1 MVKVRRVKLPEH
13 RKSLRKINTGK
24 VRRLSV
30 PVAEVTKEL
39 EISDTVRALQQ
50 EIQSLPDK
58 LLMEQYHYAMTE
70 VAKDGDLSRMLELA
84 RYRRGVVPLDEF
96 LHSDTYLGIDPKEI
110 YPAVR
115 DVLEAVETEQYV
127 EAVLK
132 GSIGIGKALSLDT
145 PMLTTEGWK
154 TMGTLVRGDKVFDE
168 NGEPCNVT
176 EVHVVRKNRKCYRVV
191 FSDGAEIIA
200 DAEHLWYTETRADRI
215 KKRTGTVKTTEEILR
230 TLKAEGRFN
239 NHSVPLHD
247 GVRGEPAK
255 FDIDPYVFGC
265 WLGDG
270 SSAEARFYCHDND
283 YEVVQLMEASGASMR
298 RLEYVSDDKCPTYLI
313 EATGCIGFRNAL
325 ARHGL
330 LGNKHIPE
338 ALLLGSY
345 EQRLALLQG
354 LMDTDGT
361 CSKQTGVCEITLVS
375 KRLSDDVL
383 QLLWLLGLKPTQ
395 SIKIVKGRDYHRITF
410 TAYRD
415 AMPVFRLARKLAI
428 QPAAGA
434 QAIRQRSR
442 YIVDIQSIASVPVR
456 CITVDSPSHLY
467 LAGREL
473 VPTHNTTA
481 ANLGM
486 IRQIYKLACM
496 RSPQQTFGLQR
507 HSSIVFTIQSVRL
520 ATAKRAVFDEM
531 GKFIHNSPFFN
542 EIYPYDKRIASSM
555 YFREH
560 HVQILPVSSSD
571 TGAISMNVIGGML
584 DEVNFMERIKQSKNA
599 NADETG
605 EYDQAK
611 TLYLTLSKRRRSRF
625 MNRGKLPGT
634 LFLVSSSRYP
644 DDFTE
649 TKAAEAQMCGGD
661 DPEIYVMS
669 KSLWDG
675 RGRDKYSDEEFRVL
689 LGNERQRARIL
700 GDDEIIDDPEA
711 EIINVPVDLRPEFDK
726 DIGGAIRDFA
736 GRTTLASRPFI
747 YNREALFDCM
757 SLAEQFAYES
767 VIPVQEI
774 DLETTTPY
782 VLPDRVRDDVKQMR
796 VAHVDLAISRDSA
809 GLAVGHVAGT
819 KTIERIHPETNERI
833 IEVLPV
839 IAYDCILRVMPPRD
853 GEIDFAK
860 IRQIIYDLRDLH
872 GLPISVVTTDGFQ
885 SVDFRQILAKKGFAT
900 EYVSLDRTTQP
911 YKTFRDALYDRR
923 VLLPRHN
930 TLIKELTELEYVQH
944 KSKEKIDHK
953 PRGSKDV
960 ADAVCGVAMFL
971 LTRRNTWTTQPTFK
985 GPGGLM
991 LHGHRTGLGS
1001 VELEELSDDEI
1012 NAVSGRHGRPSV
1024 QRRSLDRMKSRRR
1037 PSLDAKNK

>member
-1 MVKVRRVKLPEH
+1 
-13 RKSLRKINTGK
+13 
-24 VRRLSV
+24 
-30 PVAEVTKEL
+30 
-39 EISDTVRALQQ
+39 
-50 EIQSLPDK
+50 
-58 LLMEQYHYAMTE
+58 
-70 VAKDGDLSRMLELA
+70 
-84 RYRRGVVPLDEF
+84 
-96 LHSDTYLGIDPKEI
+96 
-110 YPAVR
+110 
-115 DVLEAVETEQYV
+115 
-127 EAVLK
+127 
-132 GSIGIGKALSLDT
+132 
-145 PMLTTEGWK
+145 
-154 TMGTLVRGDKVFDE
+154 MGTLVKGDKVFDE

-215 KKRTGTVKTTEEILR
+215 KKRTGTVKTTEEILQ

-247 GVRGEPAK
+247 GVRGKPAK
-255 FDIDPYVFGC
+255 FDLDPYVLGC

-283 YEVVQLMEASGASMR
+283 YEVVQLMEAAGAYMR
-298 RLEYVSDDKCPTYLI
+298 RLEYVSEDKCPTYLI
-313 EATGCIGFRNAL
+313 ETSGCVGFRNAL

-330 LGNKHIPE
+330 IGNKRIPE

-345 EQRLALLQG
+345 EQKLALLQG

-361 CSKQTGVCEITLVS
+361 CSKQTGVCEITLVN
-375 KRLSDDVL
+375 KHLSDDVM

-395 SIKIVKGRDYHRITF
+395 SIKSVKGKDYYRITF

-415 AMPVFRLARKLAI
+415 AMPIFRLTRKLAI
-428 QPAAGA
+428 QPEAGA

-481 ANLGM
+481 ANLGI
-486 IRQIYKLACM
+486 IRQIYKIASM
-496 RSPQQTFGLQR
+496 RNPHQTFGLQK

-520 ATAKRAVFDEM
+520 STAKRAVFDEL
-531 GKFIHNSPFFN
+531 GKFIHGSPFFN

-584 DEVNFMERIKQSKNA
+584 DEVNFMERVKNSKNA

-625 MNRGKLPGT
+625 MHKGKLPGT

-649 TKAAEAQMCGGD
+649 IKAAEAVMQGGT
-661 DPEIYVMS
+661 DPEIFVLS
-669 KSLWDG
+669 KSLWEG
-675 RGRDKYSDEEFRVL
+675 RGRDKYKDEEFRVL
-689 LGNERQRARIL
+689 VGNERQRPRIL
-700 GDDEIIDDPEA
+700 GHDEVVGDPDANIISVPE
-711 EIINVPVDLRPEFDK
+711 DLRSEFEK

-736 GRTTLASRPFI
+736 GLTTLASRPFI
-747 YNREALFDCM
+747 QNRESLFECMALAD
-757 SLAEQFAYES
+757 QYDYQS
-767 VIPVQEI
+767 VIPLQEI
-774 DLETTTPY
+774 DLEVSQPFI
-782 VLPDRVRDDVKQMR
+782 LPERVRDDVKQMR
-796 VAHVDLAISRDSA
+796 VAHIDLATTRDSA
-809 GLAVGHVAGT
+809 GVAVGHIAGT
-819 KTIERIHPETNERI
+819 KTIERVQAETGQRI
-833 IEVLPV
+833 VEVLPV
-839 IAYDCILRVMPPRD
+839 IAYDCILRVLPPRD

-860 IRQIIYDLRDLH
+860 IRQIIYDLRDKH
-872 GLPISVVTTDGFQ
+872 GLPIKVVTTDGFQ
-885 SVDFRQILAKKGFAT
+885 SVDFRQILAKKGFVT
-900 EYVSLDRTTQP
+900 EYISLDRTTQP
-911 YKTFRDALYDRR
+911 YRTLRDALYDKR
-923 VLLPRHN
+923 VLLPRHQ
-930 TLIKELTELEYVQH
+930 TLIKELTELEYVQNGA
-944 KSKEKIDHK
+944 KEKVDHK

-960 ADAVCGVAMFL
+960 ADAVCGVAAFL
-971 LTRRNTWTTQPTFK
+971 LTRRQTWTTQPMFK
-985 GPGGLM
+985 GMQGLM
-991 LHGHRTGLGS
+991 LHGNRTGTGS
-1001 VELEELSDDEI
+1001 MTLEEVDDFELD
-1012 NAVSGRHGRPSV
+1012 NAGAKHGRPMV
-1024 QRRSLDRMKSRRR
+1024 HRRSLNRLKQRKRK
-1037 PSLDAKNK
+1037 AG